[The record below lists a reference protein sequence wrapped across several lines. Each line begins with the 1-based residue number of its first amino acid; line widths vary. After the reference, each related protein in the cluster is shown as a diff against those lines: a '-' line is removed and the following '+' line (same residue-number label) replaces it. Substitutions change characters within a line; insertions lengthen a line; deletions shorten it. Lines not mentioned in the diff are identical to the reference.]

1 LSSLFWGGLKPGGFS
16 KKWGRIGENGGEK
29 MDPIQK
35 YFGFAEKG
43 TNYKREIIGGLT
55 TFLAMA
61 YILFVN
67 PDMLKNA
74 GMDQEAV
81 FVATAL
87 AAAVGTLVMGL
98 YGNYPIAQ
106 APGMGLNAFFTF
118 SVVLGMGIP
127 WQTALAGVF
136 CSGLIFFILTLTK
149 IRETIINAIPFGLKM
164 ATGAGIGLFIAF
176 IGFKNAGIIV
186 INTETALPEL
196 GNLHQGEVLLSI
208 FGLIITSILMVRKVS
223 GGVFFGMLITAVVGM
238 IFGLI
243 DVPNKIVGS
252 VPSIAPT
259 FFQLDFSHIFTTDM
273 LVVIFTFLFVDFFD
287 TAGTVMAVAAK
298 AGLLKDNKL
307 ERAHRALTS
316 DAIATMAGAVLGTS
330 TTTSYIESASGVAS
344 GARTGFASVITAILF
359 ILALFFSPLL
369 GIVTSAVT
377 APALIIV
384 GVLMASNLLNIKWD
398 EIDEAFPA
406 FLTLILMPLTYS
418 IANGIALGFIT
429 YPIVKIV
436 RGKAKEVHPI
446 MYVLFLVFLAH
457 FIWLK

>member
-1 LSSLFWGGLKPGGFS
+1 
-16 KKWGRIGENGGEK
+16 

-186 INTETALPEL
+186 INTETALPGL

-208 FGLIITSILMVRKVS
+208 FGLVVTSILMVRKVS

-259 FFQLDFSHIFTTDM
+259 FLQLDFSHIFTTDM

-359 ILALFFSPLL
+359 IFALFFSPLL

>member
-1 LSSLFWGGLKPGGFS
+1 
-16 KKWGRIGENGGEK
+16 

-223 GGVFFGMLITAVVGM
+223 GGVFFGLLITAVVGM